1 MKKIL
6 IYLLLVVLILVIIWV
21 GFIVVKKIVS
31 APPAGGD
38 YQAVK
43 LASGEVYFGKLHL
56 FPRLKMT
63 DAHYVQYTPAKEGD
77 TAAMPENQL
86 LPLSTMAFQP
96 TNTLYLLK
104 EQISWWTDLS
114 SDSQIVKLIKQ
125 EKEGK

>member
-1 MKKIL
+1 MKKVIS
-6 IYLLLVVLILVIIWV
+6 YLLVVVLILLIIWV

-31 APPAGGD
+31 APN

-77 TAAMPENQL
+77 TTATPENQL
-86 LPLSTMAFQP
+86 LPLSAMAFQP

-104 EQISWWTDLS
+104 EQILWWTDLS
-114 SDSQIVKLIKQ
+114 PDSQIGKLIKS
-125 EKEGK
+125 ESSK

>member
-6 IYLLLVVLILVIIWV
+6 SYLLVVVLILVIIYF
-21 GFIVVKKIVS
+21 GFVIVKKVVS
-31 APPAGGD
+31 APT

-77 TAAMPENQL
+77 TTATPENQL
-86 LPLSTMAFQP
+86 LPLSAMAFQP

-114 SDSQIVKLIKQ
+114 PDSQIVKLMKQ
-125 EKEGK
+125 EKETK